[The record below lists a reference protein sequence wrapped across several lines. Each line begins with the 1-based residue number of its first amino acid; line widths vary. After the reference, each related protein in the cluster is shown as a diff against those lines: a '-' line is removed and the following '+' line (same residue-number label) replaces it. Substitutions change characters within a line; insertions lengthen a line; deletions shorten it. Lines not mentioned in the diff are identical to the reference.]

1 MVKRQMAQA
10 SNLEYFQEIF
20 MTAIRT
26 NIQPSSTDTAI
37 LPGGPGSLLNR
48 LVNRWVAGMIAR
60 REREAARVA
69 LRQLDDRS

>member
-1 MVKRQMAQA
+1 
-10 SNLEYFQEIF
+10 

-26 NIQPSSTDTAI
+26 NIQPSSTDTPI
-37 LPGGPGSLLNR
+37 LPGGSGSLVIR

-69 LRQLDDRS
+69 LRQLDRRS